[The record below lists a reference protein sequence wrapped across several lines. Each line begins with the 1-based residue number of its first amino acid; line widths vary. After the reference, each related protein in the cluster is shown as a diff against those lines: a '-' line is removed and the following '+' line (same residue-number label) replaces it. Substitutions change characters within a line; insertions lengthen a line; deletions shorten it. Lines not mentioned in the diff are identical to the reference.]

1 VKLQEQIYGEAV
13 PAQVKRRVGR
23 LLDDVLV
30 GDLESIPVA
39 KITLDEEPVDSKK
52 V

>member
-1 VKLQEQIYGEAV
+1 
-13 PAQVKRRVGR
+13 VGR

-39 KITLDEEPVDSKK
+39 KRITLDEEPEK